1 MLTNKQNDTLY
12 IMTYTLNSGIKG
24 TVPLSP
30 DQIGKWLNC
39 YKDGSKFVT
48 EIGQEYFGLNPELVA
63 DFKVH
68 NKYSSYQE
76 AILPVQAQP
85 NLNQQQQ
92 QLSSA
97 YKKNEILIKVECK
110 CGASYLTTSPL
121 KRTKWYCSK
130 CNEIVFLDS
139 KKGQVETPKGP
150 AYYMTNKYFVE
161 REATPAPVSKDVT
174 S

>member
-1 MLTNKQNDTLY
+1 MQPNKQNDTLY

-30 DQIGKWLNC
+30 DQIKTWMNC
-39 YKDGSKFVT
+39 YRDGSKFLT
-48 EIGQEYFGLNPELVA
+48 EIGQEFFGLNPELVA

-76 AILPVQAQP
+76 AILPVQALP
-85 NLNQQQQ
+85 NLNQQQ

-97 YKKNEILIKVECK
+97 YKKNELLIKVECK
-110 CGASYLTTSPL
+110 CGASYLTNSSL

-139 KKGQVETPKGP
+139 KKGLVDTPKGP
-150 AYYMTNKYFVE
+150 AHYMTNRYFVE
-161 REATPAPVSKDVT
+161 RDTAAMPKET
-174 S
+174 SS

>member
-1 MLTNKQNDTLY
+1 MLSNKQNDTLY

-30 DQIGKWLNC
+30 DQIGKWMNC
-39 YKDGSKFVT
+39 YKAGSKFVT
-48 EIGQEYFGLNPELVA
+48 EIGQEFFGLNPELVA

-76 AILPVQAQP
+76 AILPVQTGT
-85 NLNQQQQ
+85 NLNQQ
-92 QLSSA
+92 LTSA

-110 CGASYLTTSPL
+110 CGASYLTESPL
-121 KRTKWYCSK
+121 RRTKWSCGE
-130 CNEIVFLDS
+130 CNEIIFLDH
-139 KKGQVETPKGP
+139 KKGQIETPRGL

-161 REATPAPVSKDVT
+161 RNT
-174 S
+174 SPS